1 MKISLNWLTD
11 YVNVSAM
18 PAGELADVLTRIGL
32 CCESID
38 ETDTDIV
45 LDLEVTSNR
54 PDCLGHIGVA
64 REIAAAL
71 SLELKL
77 SDLSAVPVC
86 ATGVEKLTGVEV
98 LDPDLCPRYTAR
110 VVRGVKVGPSPS
122 WMVERLEAVGL
133 RSINNVVDVTNYVLM
148 EFGQPLH
155 AFDQKRLA
163 EGRIIVRRGRPGEQI
178 VSIDET
184 RCTLTDEM
192 LIIAD
197 AEKPVAIAGIMGG
210 LESEVGDDTTDILI
224 ESAQFDPL
232 TVRKAA
238 RSLSLMSES
247 SYRFERG
254 VDPVAVEAASLRACQ
269 LLIRIAGGELA
280 SGLIDV
286 WAKPYESPEV
296 TLRTERC
303 RRLLGVDIDDAVQ
316 AEILVRLGLEA
327 KLSDGEILCRIPSWR
342 ADLPREIDLIEEVA
356 RLHGYDKI
364 PLCDEVTHP
373 VVGDASGERL
383 RREVRDVLAAAGFDE
398 AITYT
403 FTDDAESALFG
414 FATGLHV
421 DAKVRRTNNMLRPTL
436 LGSLLRACKTNQ
448 DVGNEDVN
456 LYELAAVFPPVV
468 PVMSGV
474 EGSRVERQGE
484 TGDLPDEYTALGMV
498 TQHDL
503 PQLRGALEAVI
514 KRLAPT
520 AKIEIIPVPV
530 AGLADGE
537 SASVHIAGQTVG
549 FIGMVS
555 QEVLDYYGLER
566 PYAAAMVNFEILLG
580 FAVTERSYTPLPKF
594 PAVGRDLSLV
604 VDEGITWGQLSGAI
618 DSTDQPERESL
629 QYVGTYRGKQVPDG
643 KKSVTVSL
651 TYRSDAGT
659 LRGEQV
665 DDMVAQVVASLGK
678 QLGAELR
685 S

>member
-18 PAGELADVLTRIGL
+18 PVGELAEVFTRIGL
-32 CCESID
+32 CCEGID
-38 ETDTDIV
+38 QTDTDIV

-64 REIAAAL
+64 RELAAAL
-71 SLELKL
+71 SMELKL
-77 SDLSAVPVC
+77 PDLSAVPVG
-86 ATGVEKLTGVEV
+86 ATGVEELTSVEV
-98 LDPDLCPRYTAR
+98 LDPDLCGRYTAR
-110 VVRGVKVGPSPS
+110 VIRGAKIGPSPS

-133 RSINNVVDVTNYVLM
+133 RGINNVVDVTNYVLM

-155 AFDQKRLA
+155 AFDRKRLA
-163 EGRIIVRRGRPGEQI
+163 EGRIIVRRGRPGEEI

-184 RCTLTDEM
+184 RCTLTEEM

-197 AEKPVAIAGIMGG
+197 AERPVAVAGIMGG
-210 LESEVGDDTTDILI
+210 LKSEVGDDTTDILI

-232 TVRKAA
+232 TIRKAA

-254 VDPVAVEAASLRACQ
+254 VDPVAIEAASLRACQ
-269 LLIRIAGGELA
+269 LMLQITGGELA

-286 WAKPYESPEV
+286 WAEPYESPEV
-296 TLRTERC
+296 TLRPDRC
-303 RRLLGVDIDDAVQ
+303 RKLLGVDIDDASQ
-316 AEILVRLGLEA
+316 AEILGRLGLEA
-327 KLSDGEILCRIPSWR
+327 KLSGGKILCRIPSWR
-342 ADLPREIDLIEEVA
+342 GDLPREVDLIEEVA

-373 VVGDASGERL
+373 VVGDAPGERF
-383 RREVRDVLAAAGFDE
+383 RREVRDVLVAAGFDE

-403 FTDDAESALFG
+403 FTDDAEAALFG

-448 DVGNEDVN
+448 DVGNSDVN
-456 LYELAAVFPPVV
+456 LYELAAVFP
-468 PVMSGV
+468 
-474 EGSRVERQGE
+474 QGE
-484 TGDLPDEYTALGMV
+484 TGDLPEEYTALGMV

-503 PQLRGALEAVI
+503 PHLRGALEAVI

-520 AKIEIIPVPV
+520 AKVEIVPGPV

-537 SASVHIAGQTVG
+537 SAAVHIDGKPVG
-549 FIGMVS
+549 LIGMVS
-555 QEVLDYYGLER
+555 SKVLDYYGLER
-566 PYAAAMVNFEILLG
+566 PCVAAMMNFEVLMG
-580 FAVTERSYTPLPKF
+580 FVASGRSYTPLPKF
-594 PAVGRDLSLV
+594 PSVGRDLSLV
-604 VDEGITWGQLSGAI
+604 VDEGVTWGKLVGAI
-618 DSTDQPERESL
+618 GSADQAERESI
-629 QYVGTYRGKQVPDG
+629 QYVGTYRGKQVSDG
-643 KKSVTVSL
+643 KKSVTLSL
-651 TYRSDAGT
+651 TYRSGAGT

-665 DDMVAQVVASLGK
+665 DDMVAQVVAAVGK

>member
-11 YVNVSAM
+11 YVDVSSM

-32 CCESID
+32 CCEGID

-64 REIAAAL
+64 RELAAAL

-77 SDLSAVPVC
+77 PDLSSVPVGT
-86 ATGVEKLTGVEV
+86 TGVEKLTGVEV

-110 VVRGVKVGPSPS
+110 VIRGVKVGPSPS

-133 RSINNVVDVTNYVLM
+133 RGINNVVDVTNYVLM

-163 EGRIIVRRGRPGEQI
+163 EGRIIVRRGRSGEQI

-197 AEKPVAIAGIMGG
+197 AERPVAVAGIMGG
-210 LESEVGDDTTDILI
+210 LESEVGDDTTDILV

-232 TVRKAA
+232 TIRKAA
-238 RSLSLMSES
+238 RALSLMSES

-269 LLIRIAGGELA
+269 LLLQVAGGELA
-280 SGLIDV
+280 SGVIDV
-286 WAKPYESPEV
+286 RAKPYEPPEV
-296 TLRTERC
+296 TLRTDRC

-316 AEILVRLGLEA
+316 AEILGRLGLTVESQSG
-327 KLSDGEILCRIPSWR
+327 KIVCGIPPWR
-342 ADLPREIDLIEEVA
+342 ADLMREVDLIEEVA

-373 VVGDASGERL
+373 VVGDAPGERF
-383 RREVRDVLAAAGFDE
+383 RRELRDVLAAAGFDE
-398 AITYT
+398 AITYS
-403 FTDDAESALFG
+403 FTDDKDAALFG

-421 DAKVRRTNNMLRPTL
+421 DAVVRRTNNMLRPTL

-456 LYELAAVFPPVV
+456 LYELAAVFPQ
-468 PVMSGV
+468 S
-474 EGSRVERQGE
+474 ES
-484 TGDLPDEYTALGMV
+484 GDLPEEYTALGMV
-498 TQHDL
+498 TQCDL
-503 PQLRGALEAVI
+503 SHLRGALEAVI
-514 KRLAPT
+514 KQLAPT
-520 AKIEIIPVPV
+520 AKIEIVPGPVT
-530 AGLADGE
+530 GLADSE
-537 SASVHIAGQTVG
+537 AATVHIAGQALG
-549 FIGMVS
+549 LIGMVS
-555 QEVLDYYGLER
+555 PKVLDYYGLER
-566 PYAAAMVNFEILLG
+566 PCAVAMMNFEVLMG
-580 FAVTERSYTPLPKF
+580 FAASGRSYTPLPKF

-604 VDEGITWGQLSGAI
+604 VDEGVTWGQLASVI
-618 DSTDQPERESL
+618 DSADQPMRESL
-629 QYVGTYRGKQVPDG
+629 RYVGTYRGKQVQAG
-643 KKSVTVSL
+643 KKSVTLSL
-651 TYRSDAGT
+651 TYRSDEGT

-665 DDMVAQVVASLGK
+665 DDIVAQIVAALGK